1 MAKEENSSVGINLG
15 SELEFRMSV
24 MKLMYFIIVVFQ
36 TTMQRSHGSS
46 AHLVPRGELHAN
58 QACAEAEESLR

>member
-1 MAKEENSSVGINLG
+1 
-15 SELEFRMSV
+15 MSV

-58 QACAEAEESLR
+58 RAWAEAEESLR

>member
-1 MAKEENSSVGINLG
+1 
-15 SELEFRMSV
+15 MSV

-36 TTMQRSHGSS
+36 TTMQGSHGSS

-58 QACAEAEESLR
+58 RACAEAEESLR